1 MKHYGPNP
9 WENRAR
15 EAEYK
20 VRGLKTRLEDKKNQ
34 ISRMRGTERRCMAE
48 MMELDSFYIERVR
61 LLHKRIDDLFVKL
74 KEADTI
80 NEELVIK
87 QASLQGKI
95 DTLEN
100 EKEDEA

>member
-9 WENRAR
+9 WENRAK

-20 VRGLKTRLEDKKNQ
+20 VRGLKQHLENKKNE
-34 ISRMRGTERRCMAE
+34 ISRMRGIERRCMAE
-48 MMELDSFYIERVR
+48 MMGLDSFYIERVR

-74 KEADTI
+74 KEADRI
-80 NEELVIK
+80 NEELVIEK
-87 QASLQGKI
+87 ASLQGKI

-100 EKEDEA
+100 ETGDL